1 MSTVKPDAKVESP
14 DLRHGVTGVVTVG
27 ENFVG
32 SPPTVRNDGP
42 SLASPDVG
50 VKNPG
55 QSTHE

>member
-1 MSTVKPDAKVESP
+1 MNTVKPDANAEAP

-27 ENFVG
+27 ENFAG
-32 SPPTVRNDGP
+32 LPPTVRNDGP

-50 VKNPG
+50 VKSPG